1 MRVETEIVKTSKVY
15 LSNQEQEKIE
25 KVSQMFYDIYQQA
38 KTDELIVLSSEINEK
53 INEFLDSYVS

>member
-15 LSNQEQEKIE
+15 LSNQELEKIE

-38 KTDELIVLSSEINEK
+38 ETDELIVLSSEINEK

>member
-25 KVSQMFYDIYQQA
+25 KVSQMFYDISQQ
-38 KTDELIVLSSEINEK
+38 TDSDGLMTLSSEINEK
-53 INEFLDSYVS
+53 INEFLDNYCN

>member
-1 MRVETEIVKTSKVY
+1 MRVETKITKTSKVY

-25 KVSQMFYDIYQQA
+25 KVAQMFYDIYQQA
-38 KTDELIVLSSEINEK
+38 ETDELIVLSSEINEK

>member
-38 KTDELIVLSSEINEK
+38 ETDELIVLSSEINEK